1 MKITNHFIRHL
12 LILFLLFTSDIL
24 IAQEMSGTVLTP
36 VYTGG
41 LNVLKEFLIENIQ
54 YSGKEGH
61 SGVVT
66 LSYSI
71 NEKGNIQDIKIL
83 RGIDAKCDSEAVRVT
98 RLIKGWQ
105 PALLWGKPIR
115 TRVVM
120 PVEFIFENS
129 PVEMEISVCGNV
141 TDKLNGKPIE
151 GSLVLVKG
159 TNVGAITD
167 KNGYYS
173 FSVPGEEYNL
183 EFSSMGYGTKSE
195 KVGKNH
201 VINVELSS
209 NDIIIDFDENQH
221 D

>member
-1 MKITNHFIRHL
+1 MKIINQYLWYLF
-12 LILFLLFTSDIL
+12 ILFFLFTSQIL
-24 IAQEMSGTVLTP
+24 FAQEMSGTVLAP
-36 VYTGG
+36 VYPGG
-41 LNVLKEFLIENIQ
+41 LNALKEFIAKNIQ
-54 YSGKEGH
+54 YPGREGH

-71 NEKGNIQDIKIL
+71 NEKGKIEDVKIL

-105 PALLWGKPIR
+105 PALQWGKPIR
-115 TRVVM
+115 TRVAM
-120 PVEFIFENS
+120 PVEFIFDNS
-129 PVEMEISVCGNV
+129 PVEKEISVRGNV
-141 TDKLNGKPIE
+141 TDKFNGRPIE

-173 FSVPGEEYNL
+173 FTVPGEEYNL

-201 VINVELSS
+201 VINVELLSI
-209 NDIIIDFDENQH
+209 DIIINFDENQQN
-221 D
+221 